1 MELGQHCTSLLMSVL
16 FDEPAR
22 AFLEEPNTGGD
33 DESRNDLESK
43 GKAPC
48 PSDELLSQTD
58 YAGYAY
64 IGSHCSP

>member
-1 MELGQHCTSLLMSVL
+1 MEFGQHYTSLLMSVL

-43 GKAPC
+43 GEAP
-48 PSDELLSQTD
+48 
-58 YAGYAY
+58 
-64 IGSHCSP
+64 